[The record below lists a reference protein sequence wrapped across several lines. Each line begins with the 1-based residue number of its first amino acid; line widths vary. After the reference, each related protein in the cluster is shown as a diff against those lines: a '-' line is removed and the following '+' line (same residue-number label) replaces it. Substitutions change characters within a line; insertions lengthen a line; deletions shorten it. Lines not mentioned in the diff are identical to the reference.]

1 MIVLGFDTATLST
14 TVGLRLA
21 DGSSL
26 QARDDP
32 GPGEHPGH
40 ATRLLAM
47 TQGLL
52 ADAGIAW
59 TAVDRI
65 AVGLGPGRFTGLR
78 VGVATARGLAQS
90 RSLEL
95 VGVSTLR
102 ALAEAVASS
111 GVDQA
116 DAILAVIDARR
127 GEAFAA
133 AYSLSDLP
141 SLSDQPSAG
150 ELAFSRALRPEAL
163 QGVVAD
169 AERKGGAG
177 AMRWLA
183 VGDGAVRFRGALEA
197 AGVAVA
203 PDSSPVHLV
212 SAAAICD
219 LGARAE
225 PVERYEQIVPDYRRR
240 PDAEVTRKGASARRD
255 PVAAE
260 SVAEHDGAAALPG
273 ERP

>member
-14 TVGLRLA
+14 TVGLRLE

-32 GPGEHPGH
+32 GTGEHPGH

-47 TQGLL
+47 TRGLL
-52 ADAGIAW
+52 GDAGIAW

-78 VGVATARGLAQS
+78 VGIATARGLAQS

-102 ALAEAVASS
+102 ALAEAVRS
-111 GVDQA
+111 GGDEQA
-116 DAILAVIDARR
+116 DGVLAVIDARR

-133 AYSLSDLP
+133 AYSP
-141 SLSDQPSAG
+141 GDQKSAA
-150 ELAFSRALRPEAL
+150 ELAFSRALRPEDL
-163 QGVVAD
+163 QGVVDQAQ
-169 AERKGGAG
+169 RRGGEG
-177 AMRWLA
+177 GKRWQA

-203 PDSSPVHLV
+203 PDSSPLHLV

-219 LGARAE
+219 LGERAE
-225 PVERYEQIVPDYRRR
+225 PVGRYEQIVPDYRRR
-240 PDAEVTRKGASARRD
+240 PDAEIARDVASPDR
-255 PVAAE
+255 E
-260 SVAEHDGAAALPG
+260 SVAPEALAARGGAAALGG
-273 ERP
+273 EQP

>member
-32 GPGEHPGH
+32 SPGEHPGH

-47 TQGLL
+47 TGGLL

-59 TAVDRI
+59 TGLDRV

-90 RSLEL
+90 LSLEL
-95 VGVSTLR
+95 TGVSTLR
-102 ALAEAVASS
+102 ALAAAATRS
-111 GVDQA
+111 GAEGHEGV
-116 DAILAVIDARR
+116 LAVIDARR

-133 AYSLSDLP
+133 AYSA
-141 SLSDQPSAG
+141 SDQKSTG
-150 ELAFSRALRPEAL
+150 ELAFSRALKPEDL
-163 QGVVAD
+163 KSVVEQ
-169 AERKGGAG
+169 AERRGGG
-177 AMRWLA
+177 GQKRWLA
-183 VGDGAVRFRGALEA
+183 IGDGAVRFREALEA

-203 PDSSPVHLV
+203 PDSSPLHLV
-212 SAAAICD
+212 DAAAICD
-219 LGARAE
+219 LGARA
-225 PVERYEQIVPDYRRR
+225 
-240 PDAEVTRKGASARRD
+240 
-255 PVAAE
+255 
-260 SVAEHDGAAALPG
+260 
-273 ERP
+273 